1 MHRKNIPKSSSL
13 IWMTFFPCFSILAY
27 TFQIFY
33 PDPVFFSSQKQKLI
47 VPQDIIQMEE
57 YTSLAPVKYP

>member
-1 MHRKNIPKSSSL
+1 
-13 IWMTFFPCFSILAY
+13 MTFFPCFSILAY

-57 YTSLAPVKYP
+57 YTSLAPVEYP